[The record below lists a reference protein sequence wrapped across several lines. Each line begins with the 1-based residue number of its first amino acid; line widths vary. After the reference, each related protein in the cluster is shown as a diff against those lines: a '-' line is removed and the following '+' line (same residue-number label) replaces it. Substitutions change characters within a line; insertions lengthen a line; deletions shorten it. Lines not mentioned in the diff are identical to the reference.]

1 MKNRSDWL
9 AVSAAVSPAR
19 RCCRARAPPIGR
31 ALLLLRL
38 CRVWSSEAAIQH
50 QAVRTLP
57 EGALRESDRASGAG
71 VQGSLVGVELGVE
84 AANSWSHRLAIV
96 SDLQA
101 QNAAFRVVAALSGS
115 STVVSALRNPIF
127 MASAPRRSALYC
139 GTVTHS
145 RRQPN
150 AYQFTYSVFLVYVDL
165 LELAHHRWRFPPWPL
180 LGSHAWVPA
189 VAWLQKRHHLKGFQG
204 GSRRR
209 DPVRGR
215 RRTEPER
222 LDDAVRQLV
231 QRELHLAEP
240 PRGPIRL
247 LTNLT
252 YWGIEFNPV
261 SFYYVFDEADQRVE
275 YVVAEINNIPWFEQ
289 HAYVLRP
296 CQDGEPATRRGAA
309 TGVGR
314 SSGGASGVTAGSVV
328 DDGTDDVVAEASPPP
343 PSAAVTRSSSTCW
356 LTRRAL
362 GGSAAAGLNGSNN
375 NNHLGGRWDDSNAFF
390 TVFEEHPK
398 AFHVSP
404 FIPMDRVHY
413 KWLFSRPGVATVRW
427 GIALPTP
434 PQSLHRDPA
443 AGTAPTHAQRA
454 RHLASLRCPVG
465 TARSAGRQ
473 ACAWRTPPRSNLN
486 STQTCV
492 RTAPK
497 NPIAA
502 PARCCTAGG
511 AATRP
516 AWARNA
522 RRCPRCAPSTDRAP
536 RPHRRCSARAT
547 TGSNYRG
554 ICAC

>member
-1 MKNRSDWL
+1 
-9 AVSAAVSPAR
+9 
-19 RCCRARAPPIGR
+19 
-31 ALLLLRL
+31 
-38 CRVWSSEAAIQH
+38 
-50 QAVRTLP
+50 
-57 EGALRESDRASGAG
+57 
-71 VQGSLVGVELGVE
+71 
-84 AANSWSHRLAIV
+84 
-96 SDLQA
+96 
-101 QNAAFRVVAALSGS
+101 
-115 STVVSALRNPIF
+115 

-413 KWLFSRPGVATVRW
+413 KWLFSRPGVATVRVFVE
-427 GIALPTP
+427 
-434 PQSLHRDPA
+434 LHRAAAPRNETSAESGKFFGASLKLRRVELTTFNLILCLLVYPLMTLQTMLAIHYEAAKLYWRGFRFYPHPRGTRTLSSQAIAVVVRAYECAAAVLQWLMHCVLCRRVRHRGMGGREGERRSSPPA
-443 AGTAPTHAQRA
+443 A
-454 RHLASLRCPVG
+454 VDM
-465 TARSAGRQ
+465 RQ
-473 ACAWRTPPRSNLN
+473 ES
-486 STQTCV
+486 
-492 RTAPK
+492 
-497 NPIAA
+497 
-502 PARCCTAGG
+502 G
-511 AATRP
+511 
-516 AWARNA
+516 
-522 RRCPRCAPSTDRAP
+522 
-536 RPHRRCSARAT
+536 
-547 TGSNYRG
+547 
-554 ICAC
+554 